1 MASQPH
7 PERISPGFR
16 FEFDPVNKILRLR
29 VEERLTDELAVE
41 IYSAIRKY
49 ATATDASAGIWDM
62 SSVSEFAMSA
72 ECVRRLASQEPAMP
86 DAAQR
91 PRIIAVVNPCGFG
104 LARMFQ
110 IIGESTRPRLQV
122 VHTLDEA
129 LAKLGVQ
136 STHFEP
142 LQ

>member
-49 ATATDASAGIWDM
+49 ATATDASAGIRIPQLPRE
-62 SSVSEFAMSA
+62 SSSFRGKEPRATSTA
-72 ECVRRLASQEPAMP
+72 LGGPHYNHSGPWGRNDRKPIHKLSQCNA
-86 DAAQR
+86 
-91 PRIIAVVNPCGFG
+91 
-104 LARMFQ
+104 
-110 IIGESTRPRLQV
+110 ESTS
-122 VHTLDEA
+122 DF
-129 LAKLGVQ
+129 G
-136 STHFEP
+136 
-142 LQ
+142 